1 MLHRE
6 GQVRFGLTKKKKK
19 ERGDIYRGII
29 QHGLNGEC
37 ENEEPQS
44 TITDQQFHSAAVEK

>member
-6 GQVRFGLTKKKKK
+6 GQVRFGLTKKK